1 MVSNISRINFERE
14 TFNSV
19 DVSFTQTSSLGVSGT
34 VILLSFF
41 IYLLPIEKH
50 DCEYVGNDVNLIIG
64 LAFFSELFEFSGE

>member
-50 DCEYVGNDVNLIIG
+50 DCQYVGNDVNLIIG